1 MEAETKLTKT
11 QIAMSQAR
19 LIMESFDA
27 SGALTIGY
35 DQPTYTLTSEQMS
48 TIAGALYLAD
58 CEIQDILDR
67 LSVLED

>member
-1 MEAETKLTKT
+1 MEAQTKPTKT
-11 QIAMSQAR
+11 QIAIDQAR

-27 SGALTIGY
+27 GGALTVGY
-35 DQPTYTLTSEQMS
+35 DQSTYTLTSNQMS